1 MSHLESGTIHALLDG
16 EIPSSE
22 LGPIQGHLAAC
33 AECRA
38 LLETERGLLAAS
50 DGLIELLELPGDT
63 PITTRAPRR
72 RWIRGL
78 AWAASVVAAV
88 GLGWVGRGW
97 QRPDSPSR
105 VLSNQAVT
113 PVAVPPVAP
122 VAAPAPS
129 PAPPAEN
136 TPARGRVDNAARAKS
151 AARRPTPVVAR
162 KEELK
167 SALES
172 RDAIAAAAPPRADS
186 SVAREAQVPAPQ
198 PPPAAAAPAPAAG
211 ATALGRS
218 AALRGPE
225 RKLSGLRLE
234 ETIVTAA
241 PPEAIGLPDAVRR
254 LGGSLRLIEGMVPL
268 RLEAQGQTVR
278 VVYGT
283 AQGELVLSQR
293 LVDGKVTATLIAPPG
308 FPADSLER
316 LRAKVRE

>member
-22 LGPIQGHLAAC
+22 LGPIQDHLAAC
-33 AECRA
+33 ADCRA
-38 LLETERGLLAAS
+38 QLEAERQLLAES
-50 DGLIELLELPGDT
+50 DGLIEVLELPT
-63 PITTRAPRR
+63 APVARPARPER
-72 RWIRGL
+72 RWASGL
-78 AWAASVVAAV
+78 AWAASLVAAV
-88 GLGWVGRGW
+88 GLGWLGRGW

-105 VLSNQAVT
+105 VVGEQAVT
-113 PVAVPPVAP
+113 PVTVPPVAP

-151 AARRPTPVVAR
+151 ASRRPAPVVAQ

-167 SALES
+167 SALDS
-172 RDAIAAAAPPRADS
+172 RDALAAVPPARPDS
-186 SVAREAQVPAPQ
+186 SVARETAQPAPS
-198 PPPAAAAPAPAAG
+198 PAAPAPAAG
-211 ATALGRS
+211 VTALGRS

-234 ETIVTAA
+234 EVITTAA
-241 PPEAIGLPDAVRR
+241 APEAIGLPDAVRR
-254 LGGSLRLIEGMVPL
+254 LGGSLRLIDGMVPL

-278 VVYGT
+278 VVYAT

-293 LVDGKVTATLIAPPG
+293 LVDGRIEVSLLAPPG
-308 FPADSLER
+308 FSPDSLAR
-316 LRAKVRE
+316 LRSKVRE

>member
-38 LLETERGLLAAS
+38 LLETERGLLTAS
-50 DGLIELLELPGDT
+50 DGLIELLELPADT
-63 PITTRAPRR
+63 PITAGAPRR

-78 AWAASVVAAV
+78 AWAASLVAAV

-97 QRPDSPSR
+97 QRPDSSSR
-105 VLSNQAVT
+105 VLSDQAVT

-136 TPARGRVDNAARAKS
+136 TPARGRVDNTARAKS
-151 AARRPTPVVAR
+151 AARRPAPVVAR

-172 RDAIAAAAPPRADS
+172 RDAITSAAGARSDSGPAKTRVTEPVAAEPAPP
-186 SVAREAQVPAPQ
+186 VA
-198 PPPAAAAPAPAAG
+198 AAAAPA
-211 ATALGRS
+211 
-218 AALRGPE
+218 
-225 RKLSGLRLE
+225 SGLTSLQAERRQASGALLRALNK
-234 ETIVTAA
+234 TAA
-241 PPEAIGLPDAVRR
+241 PPEAIGFLDAVRR
-254 LGGSLRLIEGMVPL
+254 LGGSLRLIEGLVPL
-268 RLEAQGQTVR
+268 RLEALGESVR
-278 VVYGT
+278 VIYAT